1 MSEQKEIIVYADWLD
16 LNGPQ
21 LLGSLFAT
29 PSRGKEVF
37 YFEYDRDWL
46 KTRAQLLDP
55 SLALSSGKQFTP
67 QGHENFGLFMDSA
80 PDRWG
85 KMIMQRREAFNA
97 RKEKRPKRE
106 LNPSDY
112 LLGVHDEPRVG
123 GLRFKLTKDGPFLDD
138 DHNMASPPVK
148 RLRELEQA
156 AWIVEQEITDD
167 SEYEK
172 WLKLLIAPGGSLG
185 GARPKASIRYPD
197 NHLWIAKF
205 PSHGDEFDRGAWEF
219 VVHLIAKSAGVT
231 VSDSDLKIFSGKQHT
246 FLTKRFDRTASGQ
259 RIHFASAMTMLERQD
274 GDDASKG
281 ASYIELAE
289 FLIQHGAKTNED
301 LEQLWRR
308 IVFNICVSNVDDHLR
323 NHGFLLTS
331 TGWTLAP
338 AFDLNPSENAHGLK
352 LNVSEDDNSLDL
364 DLAREVA
371 DVFRVQ
377 RKRADQIAK
386 EVEEAVRE
394 WPKYAS
400 SAGITAGEQAR
411 MSSAFRAR

>member
-1 MSEQKEIIVYADWLD
+1 MSEQREIFVYADWSW
-16 LNGPQ
+16 LNGPKFM
-21 LLGSLFAT
+21 GSLFAM

-37 YFEYDRDWL
+37 YFEYDSDWL
-46 KTRAQLLDP
+46 KNEAQLLDP
-55 SLALSSGKQFTP
+55 SLTLSSGRQFTP
-67 QGHENFGLFMDSA
+67 QGHENFGVFMDSA

-85 KMIMQRREAFNA
+85 NMIMQRREAVNA
-97 RKEKRPKRE
+97 RKEERPKRE
-106 LNPSDY
+106 LNPSAY
-112 LLGVHDEPRVG
+112 LLGVHDGPRVG
-123 GLRFKLTKDGPFLDD
+123 GLRFKLSKDGPFLDD
-138 DHNMASPPVK
+138 DHKMASPPVA

-156 AWIVEQEITDD
+156 AWIVEQEISDD

-185 GARPKASIRYPD
+185 GARPKASVKYPD

-205 PSHGDEFDRGAWEF
+205 PSHGDEFDRGAWEYI
-219 VVHLIAKSAGVT
+219 VHLIAKEVGVI

-281 ASYIELAE
+281 ASYFELAE
-289 FLIQHGAKTNED
+289 FLIQYGAKTNGD
-301 LEQLWRR
+301 LEQLWMR

-338 AFDLNPSENAHGLK
+338 AYDLNPSESAHGLK
-352 LNVSEDDNSLDL
+352 LNISEDDNSLDL

-371 DVFRVQ
+371 DVFRVSK
-377 RKRADQIAK
+377 KRADQIIK
-386 EVEEAVRE
+386 KVQLAVRD
-394 WPKYAS
+394 WQKYATK
-400 SAGITAGEQAR
+400 AGITASEQGR
-411 MSSAFRAR
+411 MSSAFRLP